1 MKRRTFIAG
10 LGSAAA
16 WPLVAR
22 AQQPGRM
29 RRIGVLTVVT
39 ESDPE
44 ARSSITA
51 FATRLRELGWM
62 AGENVRI
69 DYRWG
74 GYDVTRMTLLAKEL
88 IELKPDVL
96 LAATYASAVALRQ
109 YTLVI
114 PIVFTQVGDPVANG
128 LVSNLARPEGN
139 ITGFDSYEFEIGSKW
154 IEALKKC
161 APGLRR
167 AAIVFDPGNTSWPQY
182 LRAMEAAARSL
193 SIQLFPLSVQTDAE
207 IERALAGFATE
218 PNGSVVVVPS
228 PGTMQHREKIVALVA
243 RHRLPAMYPYR
254 FFAAEGGLMSFG
266 SDLSDQYRRAASYV
280 DRLLKGEK
288 PADLPVQQPNKFQ
301 LVINLK
307 TAKALGLTIPETLL
321 ATADEVIQ

>member
-1 MKRRTFIAG
+1 MRRRTFIAA
-10 LGSAAA
+10 LGSATA
-16 WPLVAR
+16 WPVVAW

-109 YTLVI
+109 YTLAI

-154 IEALKKC
+154 
-161 APGLRR
+161 RR
-167 AAIVFDPGNTSWPQY
+167 VDRKGRTGQ
-182 LRAMEAAARSL
+182 L
-193 SIQLFPLSVQTDAE
+193 S
-207 IERALAGFATE
+207 LAG
-218 PNGSVVVVPS
+218 S
-228 PGTMQHREKIVALVA
+228 
-243 RHRLPAMYPYR
+243 YPR
-254 FFAAEGGLMSFG
+254 AHLLFG
-266 SDLSDQYRRAASYV
+266 
-280 DRLLKGEK
+280 
-288 PADLPVQQPNKFQ
+288 VQ
-301 LVINLK
+301 
-307 TAKALGLTIPETLL
+307 
-321 ATADEVIQ
+321 